1 MKHTYFNIGQHLI
14 FNNIYYQIFSIS
26 HEEIILKEV
35 GNLQEL
41 KLALNEAE
49 RLLRL
54 GTIKFIEEGSILTDE
69 GRVFS
74 LISESQRE
82 EVLRRYEYVKA
93 AQKEYPWPQR
103 VGLEELIVRVAN
115 NIDDCSPPS
124 SLTLYRWWKK
134 WEESGHQLYSLEN
147 KPDGKKGY
155 RKYKETIGDIFY
167 EVVNEI
173 YLTKERQSKQEVYF
187 SLISR
192 IKHYNHVMKTTIESP
207 SRATVYRMIGEL
219 DDYTVMAER
228 HGIKAANKYYRI
240 SGKGIRTTYPLERV
254 EIDHTPLDVMV
265 LDERTG
271 LVIGRPYLTCLL
283 DSHTRMPLAV
293 SIGFEP
299 PSELSV
305 VRALKQ
311 AIWGKDDLIKN
322 VPDIKGE
329 WPAFGIP
336 ALLVCDNG
344 LEFHS
349 AHLRRICGEL
359 NIELMFCPK
368 HEPNYKGR
376 VERFLGTLN
385 GQVSQR
391 IRGTTFSNIRERGD
405 YNSISEATITL
416 LELQNII
423 YFWIVDIY
431 LQTVHGTLGTTP
443 YQQWIKNIQRVP
455 AILPKDRDQ
464 FNLICA
470 KQYDRSMSHEGI
482 HFKRLTY
489 NSESLR
495 MLRILYGNRAKVQIR
510 VDPENIEKIWVYD
523 QGNDVFIEVP
533 CTDGE
538 YAKNLTLLQQEM
550 VLKERLEQQKIVEEE
565 TVNSLREAK
574 IKLNEK
580 LKSLSSSKGIKKRS
594 QAVRIGD
601 INTFNI
607 EAVPLKKINKKSPRF
622 LLDKIPDFKL
632 LGDKEE
638 DNE

>member
-1 MKHTYFNIGQHLI
+1 MKHAYFNIGQHLI
-14 FNNIYYQIFSIS
+14 FNNIYYQMFSIS

-54 GTIKFIEEGSILTDE
+54 GTIKFIEEDSILTDE

-82 EVLRRYEYVKA
+82 EVLRRYEYVKV

-134 WEESGHQLYSLEN
+134 WEESGHQLNSLEN

-192 IKHYNHVMKTTIESP
+192 IKNYNHVMKTAIESP

-322 VPDIKGE
+322 VPDIKGA

-423 YFWIVDIY
+423 YFWIADIY

-443 YQQWIKNIQRVP
+443 YQQWIKDIQRVP
-455 AILPKDRDQ
+455 AILPKDKDQ

-533 CTDGE
+533 CTDEE
-538 YAKNLTLLQQEM
+538 YAKDLTLLQQEM

-565 TVNSLREAK
+565 TLNSLREAK

-622 LLDKIPDFKL
+622 LLDKIPDFKV